1 LCHKGIINLYA
12 TKGTK
17 FIDENDFKPIETASN
32 ALAWTYYI
40 ARVALDD

>member
-1 LCHKGIINLYA
+1 MP
-12 TKGTK
+12 KGTK

-40 ARVALDD
+40 RALDD